1 MGALAFAL
9 AKGLELEGGPT
20 GRLSTD
26 NPAWL
31 EVNASAQVLLAI
43 FWGRGKDCLLLPV
56 SGVCVC
62 ESMSLRGVENTGWSL
77 WHSSRP
83 WELCLHEVPLAA

>member
-1 MGALAFAL
+1 MALASHWPR
-9 AKGLELEGGPT
+9 EGGPT

-26 NPAWL
+26 NPSAYL
-31 EVNASAQVLLAI
+31 EVTSSAQVLLAI

-62 ESMSLRGVENTGWSL
+62 ESVSLRGVENAGWSL

-83 WELCLHEVPLAA
+83 WALGTVSP